1 MFIQKRTLKA
11 LTILISMLLIFTLT
25 GLKDVKAGNP
35 TSSTNSYMIKR
46 LKIDKQ
52 IVKSIL
58 PKDVQTDIN
67 LSDDK
72 SEVLI
77 YFNFPKKYTHNYI
90 VTLVKSIQMA
100 ITKSKSGF
108 AYAGKENN
116 MDTIS
121 NKSIFSTDYYLTGSK
136 TFVGPSG
143 SSIYNSINTIGHVTN
158 YVAYKKIS
166 ITGTSVA
173 IIQNPP
179 PNYESI
185 KLDIRLHV
193 WGLGLSIGYPP
204 SGSIVHK
211 VWNFGGSESTP
222 KQYVMLRDWGP
233 YICYGLD
240 IYRFGQDQTVKLDCA
255 GIITSYWY
263 YLGHNVY

>member
-1 MFIQKRTLKA
+1 MFNHKRTSKVLI
-11 LTILISMLLIFTLT
+11 ILVSLLLILPFI
-25 GLKDVKAGNP
+25 GLKPVKAENP
-35 TSSTNSYMIKR
+35 TFSTNSYMIQR

-52 IVKSIL
+52 IVKSML
-58 PKDVQTDIN
+58 PKDVKADIK

-77 YFNFPKKYTHNYI
+77 YFNFPEKYTHNHV
-90 VTLVKSIQMA
+90 VTLVKSIQTA

-108 AYAGKENN
+108 DYSGKENT
-116 MDTIS
+116 DTIGS
-121 NKSIFSTDYYLTGSK
+121 KSIFSTDYYLTGSK

-193 WGLGLSIGYPP
+193 WGLGLSIGFPP

-211 VWNFGGSESTP
+211 VWNFGGSESAP
-222 KQYVMLRDWGP
+222 RQYVMLRDWGP
-233 YICYGLD
+233 YICYGLN

-263 YLGHNVY
+263 YLGHNVN